1 VIVEFLKVIIDN
13 INYIGAFIL
22 FTIGLYTLLTHSNL
36 LKKVIGINIMET
48 SIFLFFVSIGYI
60 KGANAPIIDLT
71 NGNITYIN
79 PLPSAMILT
88 GIVVGVS
95 VTAFALSL
103 IVKIHQAYGTL
114 ELDEIME
121 IRSGGTNE

>member
-1 VIVEFLKVIIDN
+1 MEYLNVIINN

-22 FTIGLYTLLTHSNL
+22 FIIGLYTLLTHSNL

-71 NGNITYIN
+71 NGNLTYIN

-121 IRSGGTNE
+121 IRGGKTND

>member
-1 VIVEFLKVIIDN
+1 MEFLNVIINN
-13 INYIGAFIL
+13 INYIGSFIL

-71 NGNITYIN
+71 NGNLTYIN

-121 IRSGGTNE
+121 IRSGKIND

>member
-1 VIVEFLKVIIDN
+1 MGYLKLIIDN

-71 NGNITYIN
+71 NGNLTYIN

-121 IRSGGTNE
+121 IRSGKTNE

>member
-1 VIVEFLKVIIDN
+1 MEYLNLIIDN
-13 INYIGAFIL
+13 INYIGAIIL

-48 SIFLFFVSIGYI
+48 SVFLFFVSIGYI
-60 KGANAPIIDLT
+60 KGSNAPIIDVQ
-71 NGNITYIN
+71 NGSLTYIN

-103 IVKIHQAYGTL
+103 IVKIHEAYGTL

-121 IRSGGTNE
+121 IRSGQTNE

>member
-1 VIVEFLKVIIDN
+1 MEYLNVVINN

-22 FTIGLYTLLTHSNL
+22 FIIGLYTLLTHSNL

-71 NGNITYIN
+71 NGNLTYIN

-121 IRSGGTNE
+121 IRSGKIND

>member
-1 VIVEFLKVIIDN
+1 MAFLNEIINN
-13 INYIGAFIL
+13 INYIGSFIL

-71 NGNITYIN
+71 NGNLTYIN

-121 IRSGGTNE
+121 IRSGKTNE

>member
-1 VIVEFLKVIIDN
+1 MAFLNVVINNV
-13 INYIGAFIL
+13 NYIGAFIL
-22 FTIGLYTLLTHSNL
+22 FAIGLYTLLTHSNL

-71 NGNITYIN
+71 NGNLTYIN

-95 VTAFALSL
+95 VTAFALSI

-121 IRSGGTNE
+121 IRSGKTNE

>member
-1 VIVEFLKVIIDN
+1 MEYLDLIIDN
-13 INYIGAFIL
+13 INYIGAMIL

-48 SIFLFFVSIGYI
+48 SIFLFFVSVGYI
-60 KGANAPIIDLT
+60 RGANAPIIDLN
-71 NGNITYIN
+71 NGNLTYIN

-103 IVKIHQAYGTL
+103 IVRIHEAYGTL

-121 IRSGGTNE
+121 IRSGQTNE